1 MHPAVTYS
9 LLAATLT
16 SLVSAAIPN
25 VFITA
30 YTYETDSN
38 VTLRANLGEVFTDP
52 VNLDQVSTLY
62 LTGLSNAEISLD
74 TVVCTPYKTSEANDL
89 NHGLPFWEGSPSF
102 LSTNEVVVG
111 SIYCSS
117 TALSYV

>member
-1 MHPAVTYS
+1 MYTAVTYS

-30 YTYETDSN
+30 YTFETDSN

-52 VNLDQVSTLY
+52 VNLNQVSTLY

-74 TVVCTPYKTSEANDL
+74 TVVCTPYKTAEANDL
-89 NHGLPFWEGSPSF
+89 IHGLPFWEGSPSF

-117 TALSYV
+117 TALSYT